1 MADRKVALIGLDAAE
16 PEVVRKGVE
25 EGWMPAMAEILRR
38 GQSALLDGSQ
48 RLLPGSGWPTLI
60 TGTEP
65 DRHMV
70 MNDVHLSPGTYKIVN
85 TLPTHLREPAF
96 WKFISDAGVSSTVVS
111 VYAAAMISDFRGTQ
125 VAGWG
130 SHDPYA
136 TKMGPPATDPPD
148 LLRRLEKK
156 FPDRRSGFV
165 EEIPETAEEFAA
177 FRTFVIDQIGM
188 QAQAMRFLVER
199 TDWQFFVGSFSDI
212 HEAGHF
218 LWHTYDPACPEYD
231 SRVQARFGDLLK
243 DVYVALDRGLE
254 LMLESLP
261 PDVAVCVVT
270 PHGMGVNPRA
280 PEATA
285 PILEAGGWL
294 TRFDSAKDPGIRM
307 RSAVR
312 SVINKTLPLSAR
324 RKLGSVFAESR
335 RRLIADSIL
344 AKVNWET
351 TSAFPLPT
359 DVTSL
364 VRINLAGRE
373 PGGTVQPGDE
383 YEEVLGRIGNAFG
396 EVVHADD
403 GSPAVN
409 DTVRMDREMGGPVG
423 DVLPDLA
430 IVWHEKPLIRIS
442 SPLIGTIDVRK
453 RKRSTGEHRP
463 TGYLAGMGP
472 GITPSGIPS
481 LGSETH
487 ETVDVAPTVLS
498 MLGVPIPESLTGH
511 VLAGFSSVTIP

>member
-1 MADRKVALIGLDAAE
+1 MSGRRVALIGLDSAE

-38 GQSALLDGSQ
+38 GQSAMLDGPQ
-48 RLLPGSGWPTLI
+48 RLLPGSGWPTII

-65 DRHMV
+65 DRHGV
-70 MNDVHLSPGTYKIVN
+70 MNDVHLSPGTHRIVN
-85 TLPTHLREPAF
+85 TLPTHLKEPAF

-111 VYAAAMISDFRGTQ
+111 VYSAPMIPGFRGTQ
-125 VAGWG
+125 VVGWG

-148 LLRRLEKK
+148 LLRTLETK

-165 EEIPETAEEFAA
+165 KEIPETAEEFAA

-188 QAQAMRFLVER
+188 QAGAMRFLVER
-199 TDWQFFVGSFSDI
+199 TDWQFFVGSFSDV

-231 SRVQARFGDLLK
+231 EAVRARFGDLLK
-243 DVYVALDRGLE
+243 DVYAALDKGLE
-254 LMLESLP
+254 SMLESLP
-261 PDVAVCVVT
+261 SDVAVFVVT

-294 TRFDSAKDPGIRM
+294 TRLDAAQDPGIRV

-324 RKLGSVFAESR
+324 RKLGGIFAESR

-373 PGGTVQPGDE
+373 PDGTVQPGDE
-383 YEEVLGRIGNAFG
+383 YEEILGRIGKAFG
-396 EVVHADD
+396 EIVHTDD
-403 GSPAVN
+403 GSPAVE
-409 DTVRMDREMGGPVG
+409 DIIRMDSEIGGPVG

-430 IVWHEKPLIRIS
+430 IVWHEKPLLRIS
-442 SPLIGTIDVRK
+442 SPLVGTIEVRK

-463 TGYLAGMGP
+463 MGYIAGMGP
-472 GITPSGIPS
+472 GITPSATTD
-481 LGSETH
+481 LGGATQQL
-487 ETVDVAPTVLS
+487 VDVAPTMLE
-498 MLGVPIPESLTGH
+498 MLGIPIPENMTGH
-511 VLAGFSSVTIP
+511 VMSGFSSVTTP